1 VKRTFSAA
9 RTNDAF
15 ANSKIPSAG
24 TPKDDEET
32 SMPGIVLSESAGSS
46 NLSAAAQSTDNS
58 EQHLAQRVSDALGK
72 TGHPSLRELKVSI
85 QKGVVILQ
93 GEVPNAYL
101 KMLAMTTSLTVGGA
115 WWVVNC
121 LQVSIRPSR

>member
-1 VKRTFSAA
+1 
-9 RTNDAF
+9 
-15 ANSKIPSAG
+15 
-24 TPKDDEET
+24 
-32 SMPGIVLSESAGSS
+32 MPGIVLSESAGSS
-46 NLSAAAQSTDNS
+46 DLSAAAQSTDNS
-58 EQHLAQRVSDALGK
+58 EQHLAQRVSDALRE
-72 TGHPSLRELKVSI
+72 TGHPSLRQLKVSI

-121 LQVSIRPSR
+121 LEVSIRP

>member
-1 VKRTFSAA
+1 
-9 RTNDAF
+9 
-15 ANSKIPSAG
+15 
-24 TPKDDEET
+24 
-32 SMPGIVLSESAGSS
+32 MPGIDPLESAGSS
-46 NLSAAAQSTDNS
+46 NPSASAADSGQRTGVKSSTASLPLRSAANS
-58 EQHLAQRVSDALGK
+58 DQNLVQRVSDALGK

>member
-1 VKRTFSAA
+1 
-9 RTNDAF
+9 
-15 ANSKIPSAG
+15 
-24 TPKDDEET
+24 
-32 SMPGIVLSESAGSS
+32 MPRIEPSAGSS
-46 NLSAAAQSTDNS
+46 NFSALALSSDNS
-58 EQHLAQRVSDALGK
+58 DQHLAQRVSDALRK
-72 TGHPSLRELKVSI
+72 TGHPSLRELKVTI

-121 LQVSIRPSR
+121 LEVSIRPSR